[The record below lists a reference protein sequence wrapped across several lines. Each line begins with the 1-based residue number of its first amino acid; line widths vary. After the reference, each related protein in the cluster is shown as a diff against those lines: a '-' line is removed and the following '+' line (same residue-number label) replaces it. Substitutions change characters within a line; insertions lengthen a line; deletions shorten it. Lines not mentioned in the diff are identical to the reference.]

1 MLNSDYIVY
10 VDESGDHSMEHINQ
24 DYPLFVLALCIFD
37 KKEYA
42 NQITPKVQNFK
53 FKHFGHDMV
62 VLHEREIRK
71 AKNNFSILTNADKR
85 QSFMDDLSELV
96 EQSPFSIIGSIVRKD
111 ENKRRKKNPTN
122 PYELSIKY
130 VLQILYKFL
139 KERNQNYF
147 RTYLVFESRGKKE
160 DKELK
165 NIFTQVY
172 FFQNIQK
179 VIPFE
184 IIFASKYTNSCGLQL
199 ADLVARPIG

>member
-1 MLNSDYIVY
+1 
-10 VDESGDHSMEHINQ
+10 
-24 DYPLFVLALCIFD
+24 
-37 KKEYA
+37 
-42 NQITPKVQNFK
+42 
-53 FKHFGHDMV
+53 MV

-71 AKNNFSILTNADKR
+71 AKNNFSMLTNADKR

-165 NIFTQVY
+165 NIFTQVC

-199 ADLVARPIG
+199 ADLVARPIGRQILERNQTNRAYSILKNKVYNLGEIHEGTMILKLPREAN